1 MLANHIKAAMAQ
13 YGVRF
18 VLGLWLFCSGV
29 SAWAAGPSAAL
40 RSCSRV
46 DAVASSR
53 IVGES
58 YAQGSIAP
66 MAREILRLAAGT
78 RGRSIVGS
86 AENGA
91 LFAALNERP
100 GLKGVTQGP

>member
-1 MLANHIKAAMAQ
+1 MAQ

-29 SAWAAGPSAAL
+29 SAWAAGPSASLRLL
-40 RSCSRV
+40 RSCSRT

-58 YAQGSIAP
+58 CAQGNIAP
-66 MAREILRLAAGT
+66 MARELLRLAAGT
-78 RGRSIVGS
+78 RGRSVVGS
-86 AENGA
+86 VENGA

-100 GLKGVTQGP
+100 GLKGVTQGS

>member
-1 MLANHIKAAMAQ
+1 MAQ

-18 VLGLWLFCSGV
+18 VLGLWLLCSGV
-29 SAWAAGPSAAL
+29 SAWAAGPSVSLRL
-40 RSCSRV
+40 RSCSRM

-58 YAQGSIAP
+58 CAQGNIAP
-66 MAREILRLAAGT
+66 MAREVLRLAAGT
-78 RGRSIVGS
+78 TGRSVVGS
-86 AENGA
+86 VENGS

-100 GLKGVTQGP
+100 GLKGVTQGS